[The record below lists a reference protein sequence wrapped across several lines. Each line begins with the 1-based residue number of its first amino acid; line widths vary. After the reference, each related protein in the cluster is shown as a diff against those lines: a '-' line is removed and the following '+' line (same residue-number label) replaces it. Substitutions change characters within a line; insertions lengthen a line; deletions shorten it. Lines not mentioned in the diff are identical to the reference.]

1 MKVYQLTTVFLLGL
15 SSVVAICRAQDSKI
29 VVAGSDESAPVAQK
43 ISYAPTGAPFLS
55 EDWLA
60 DFAVPPRVWRP
71 LQIVHGRDLTD
82 PKTSEYFRDECGL
95 GGLVVNVGGPGY
107 VRNEE
112 NWTRFVKG
120 VQNLRDAG
128 MRVWIYDE
136 DGYPSL
142 EAGGVTLEG
151 HPELRAL
158 ELAYDPDHDPPY
170 YVRDCYEFT
179 HSSNNVARA
188 RRYPNPLNPEAT
200 KRFIDVTHRR
210 YRETLGKDLYDYVEA
225 FFTDEPSMMA
235 ANLGIIQE
243 EHIRSRVPVDDPL
256 DPDKKCLPVVSWN
269 DDVEA
274 KYREKY
280 GEELR
285 PKLSS
290 LFSGETEEDKKV
302 RRQFWSLLGELDCE
316 RYYGQIQDFCREDSD
331 GPVASGHT
339 LYEENLIM
347 HVPLDGNKMD
357 VLKRFDIPGMDMLN
371 SDPVAYY
378 YGCWTAAAFPCSAS
392 EFIGRR
398 RVMTEISDF
407 SQLNSGDRKP
417 VDLATMEAVAGWQ
430 AAFGVTDFT
439 LYYTIGGAEYR
450 NEETHRNYCRFVGRL
465 NAVLNDAKPVRPI
478 LLYYPIEELQSE
490 FIPHA
495 EKISASA
502 QSERAQQIKSSFD
515 ILGAGLSRIQT
526 SFCVVDRKTLE
537 NLTKNPKNAKEA
549 EFLQGRFSG
558 VIFPRC
564 SEEIDYDWADPNFRV
579 YRVSE
584 EKPINIWED
593 VARELGDFTGPRLTP
608 VPAYPSFV
616 EGAFER
622 DGRFVFV
629 VTNVVRET
637 WRGALK
643 LEGVDSEFDS
653 NEWLALDPHTGEVR
667 SFSAEDGLLQADFA
681 GLQTLLFVSPTTKSK
696 DATKRAP

>member
-1 MKVYQLTTVFLLGL
+1 MKFSRLTFSFILIA
-15 SSVVAICRAQDSKI
+15 SSVTALCDAQETKAI
-29 VVAGSDESAPVAQK
+29 VAGSDESAPVAQK
-43 ISYAPTGAPFLS
+43 IDFASSGAAFLS
-55 EDWLA
+55 DGWLA
-60 DFAVPPRVWRP
+60 EFAVPPRVWRP

-82 PKTSEYFRDECGL
+82 PKTSEYYRDECGL

-112 NWTRFVKG
+112 NWARFVKG
-120 VQNLRDAG
+120 VQNLHDAG
-128 MRVWIYDE
+128 LRVWIYDE

-151 HPELRAL
+151 RPELQAL
-158 ELAYDPDHDPPY
+158 ELAFDPEHDPPY

-256 DPDKKCLPVVSWN
+256 DPDKKCLPVVSWF

-274 KYREKY
+274 KYFEKY

-285 PKLSS
+285 PKFAS
-290 LFSGETEEDKKV
+290 LFSGDTAEDKKV

-316 RYYGQIQDFCREDSD
+316 RYYGQIQNFCREDPN

-347 HVPLDGNKMD
+347 HVSLDGNKMD
-357 VLKRFDIPGMDMLN
+357 VLKKFDIPGMDMLN
-371 SDPVAYY
+371 SDPGAYFF
-378 YGCWTAAAFPCSAS
+378 GCWLAAAFPCSAA
-392 EFIGRR
+392 EFIGGR

-417 VDLATMEAVAGWQ
+417 VDLAKMEAAAGWQ

-439 LYYTIGGAEYR
+439 LYYSIGGAEYR
-450 NEETHRNYCRFVGRL
+450 NEETHRDYCRFVGRL
-465 NAVLNDAKPVRPI
+465 NAVLFDATPVRPI

-490 FIPHA
+490 FIPVA
-495 EKISASA
+495 RKYDPET

-515 ILGAGLSRIQT
+515 LLGAGLSRIQT
-526 SFCVVDRKTLE
+526 SFCVADRKTLDS
-537 NLTKNPKNAKEA
+537 LTKNPKNVQESETLK
-549 EFLQGRFSG
+549 GKYRG
-558 VIFPRC
+558 VIFPRW
-564 SEEIDYDWADPNFRV
+564 SENTDYDWADPDFRV

-584 EKPINIWED
+584 DRPINVWED
-593 VARELGDFTGPRLTP
+593 VARELGDFAGPRLTP
-608 VPAYPSFV
+608 VPGNPYFV

-622 DGRFVFV
+622 DGRLIFV
-629 VTNVVRET
+629 VTNVVGEPY
-637 WRGALK
+637 RGALK
-643 LEGVDSEFDS
+643 LTGVDSEFES
-653 NEWLALDPHTGEVR
+653 NEWFVLNPHDGSVKT
-667 SFSAEDGLLQADFA
+667 FSADENQFQTEVA
-681 GLQTLLFVSPTTKSK
+681 GLQTLIFVSPKIK
-696 DATKRAP
+696 